1 MEKGLFEICNSNMKN
16 IPTDD
21 VYKSF
26 NEFIFSNDIKLL
38 GKLLHRYD
46 FFNKVKDIPGDIV
59 EIGVYKGSGIATF
72 SKFVEIFCP
81 NSNKKIIGFD
91 IFDTNDANNILE
103 LDGNHDK
110 SNMQYVYKKV
120 DTNELT
126 FENVNQRLSN
136 MNIDKKYLLEKGD
149 VVETLP
155 IFLKNNPGL
164 RVSLLYIDVDIERP
178 TYYALKYLWDR
189 ILPGGIIVFDE
200 YEYHKFSESCGVEK
214 FLKEYNL
221 EYNIISTNFMAPTAY
236 MIKKTF

>member
-1 MEKGLFEICNSNMKN
+1 MEKVFETCNSNMKN
-16 IPTDD
+16 NPSDD

-26 NEFIFSNDIKLL
+26 NEFIFSNDIKVL

-91 IFDTNDANNILE
+91 IFDTNEANTILE
-103 LDGNHDK
+103 LDGHHDK
-110 SNMQYVYKKV
+110 TNMQYVYKRV

-126 FENVNQRLSN
+126 FERVNQRLTN
-136 MNIDKKYLLEKGD
+136 MNIEKKYLLEKGD

-164 RVSLLYIDVDIERP
+164 RVSLLYMDVDIERP
-178 TYYALKYLWDR
+178 TYYSLKYLWDR

-200 YEYHKFSESCGVEK
+200 YEYHTFSESCGVEK

-221 EYNIISTNFMAPTAY
+221 EYNIISTNFMNPTAY